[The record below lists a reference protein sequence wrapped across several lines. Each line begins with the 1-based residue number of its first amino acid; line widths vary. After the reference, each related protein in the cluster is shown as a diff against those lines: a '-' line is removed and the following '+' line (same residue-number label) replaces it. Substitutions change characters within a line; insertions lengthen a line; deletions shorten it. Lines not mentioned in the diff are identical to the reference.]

1 MGPRRGHRGG
11 TLKGDMIRSRIAS
24 TSMPWMTATLAVLL
38 LALLTAIPAFAAS
51 KGGVAGR
58 TKEGKGKATTGAKA
72 GEQDASNG
80 SDVHMQIEVGQGL
93 QRIPL
98 HIEDFAYQGVSP
110 IRFPGGESPE
120 DVLVADLRNA
130 DFFVVSRGGAPVGD
144 PPIALPPPQGTRAIA
159 SGRVYIDGGR
169 IVMEGSLRDAT
180 TATRIFT
187 KPYPF
192 SNPPDRRSVHAFS
205 DDIVLYLTGEK
216 GIAGTQIV
224 YVRDHGASRE
234 IEIVDCDGE
243 NVRQL
248 THLGTILI
256 SPAWSPNGEDLAF
269 TSFASGEAGVYGF
282 RLADGK
288 TWRISPA
295 GMSSAPRWSPD
306 GRSIAYARS
315 VGGNTDIY
323 IADANGGNPT
333 RLTFDPAIDTA
344 PSFNPDGTRIAFT
357 SDRSGTPE
365 VYVTDR
371 DGSTAQRLT
380 FVGKECDSP
389 DWSPKGDL
397 IAFVC
402 MFDSVYD
409 ICTMPPDGTSE
420 PSRLTAGEGSHEN
433 PHWAPDGRHLVFSEV
448 VGGVRK
454 IYVMAADGTGKR
466 ALTDGKGD
474 QYNPAWSPMQV
485 VQSGLGAP

>member
-1 MGPRRGHRGG
+1 M
-11 TLKGDMIRSRIAS
+11 LKGDMIRSRGAS
-24 TSMPWMTATLAVLL
+24 ASGSVFAGVLAVLV
-38 LALLTAIPAFAAS
+38 LALLTAMPAFAAT
-51 KGGVAGR
+51 KGQSAGR
-58 TKEGKGKATTGAKA
+58 GKEGKGTKTTAAAKEGRDA
-72 GEQDASNG
+72 KDTKDTDASNG
-80 SDVHMQIEVGQGL
+80 SDVHMQIELGQGL
-93 QRIPL
+93 QKIPI
-98 HIEDFAYQGVSP
+98 HIEDFLYQGTSP
-110 IRFPGGESPE
+110 IRFSSGESPE

-130 DFFVVSRGGAPVGD
+130 DFFVVTRGAAPTGD

-159 SGRVYIDGGR
+159 SGQVGVEGGR
-169 IVMEGSLRDAT
+169 VVLEGSLRDAT
-180 TATRIFT
+180 TGTRIFT
-187 KPYPF
+187 RPYPLP
-192 SNPPDRRSVHAFS
+192 SPPDRRSIHAFS

-216 GIAGTQIV
+216 GIAETQIV
-224 YVRDHGASRE
+224 YVRDHGGSRE
-234 IEIVDCDGE
+234 IEIVDYDGG
-243 NVRQL
+243 NVSQL

-256 SPAWSPNGEDLAF
+256 SPAWSPNGEALAF

-282 RLADGK
+282 RFTDGK
-288 TWRISPA
+288 TWRISAP
-295 GMSSAPRWSPD
+295 GMSSSPRWSPD

-333 RLTFDPAIDTA
+333 RLTVDPAIDTA

-365 VYVTDR
+365 VYVMDR
-371 DGSTAQRLT
+371 DGSNAQRLT
-380 FVGKECDSP
+380 FVGKEADSP

-402 MFDSVYD
+402 MFDNVYD
-409 ICTMPPDGTSE
+409 ICTMPPDGRSE

-433 PHWAPDGRHLVFSEV
+433 PHWAPDGRHLVFSEA
-448 VGGVRK
+448 VGGIRR
-454 IYVMAADGTGKR
+454 ICVMAADGTGKR